1 VPTTV
6 LGQND
11 AGVGVKNGVQFHGRQ
26 KRPRHVRA
34 GRSRCSTIS
43 SSSLTLPA
51 RDWLCGVAE
60 AWKVAIIRDSAF
72 LRLAVRQRAQK
83 FPARDATAMEQ
94 LVYRCADEHLA
105 HIRTNGEPVRITA
118 APVHSISG
126 TGAPTSWNS
135 CPASR
140 ISHGEAVAFGV
151 LLDSRYARE
160 KGWLSAEEFDAIE
173 RGHARKS
180 VSRFGTRRRSR
191 AMHPASWRS
200 SPASATSRSI
210 SGGELCVTY
219 PRGIG
224 ARFEA
229 HEIDLPLMERCL
241 RELQP

>member
-11 AGVGVKNGVQFHGRQ
+11 AGVGVKNGVNFMGG
-26 KRPRHVRA
+26 KNALGTFAPPFAVLNDFEFL
-34 GRSRCSTIS
+34 
-43 SSSLTLPA
+43 LTLPA

-72 LRLAVRQRAQK
+72 FDWLCDNAQK

-105 HIRTNGEPVRITA
+105 HIRTNGDPFEYGRARPLDFGHWSA
-118 APVHSISG
+118 HKLELMSG
-126 TGAPTSWNS
+126 F
-135 CPASR
+135 R

-160 KGWLSAEEFDAIE
+160 KGWLSSEEFAAIE
-173 RGHARKS
+173 RGLRESGFPLWHEEAVARD
-180 VSRFGTRRRSR
+180 
-191 AMHPASWRS
+191 ASGQLEIFAGIRDFQEHL
-200 SPASATSRSI
+200 
-210 SGGELCVTY
+210 GGELCVTY

-241 RELQP
+241 LELQP